1 MSQED
6 LIEKLEE
13 RIKRWKHLYE
23 KGGSDPLWSDGANL
37 ALVGN
42 HIRYYKNLIEEKY
55 DEKDYPKCY
64 FWEVPVKF
72 EIGSDYMAKK
82 DEILK
87 NAKVLLKK
95 WETNTDY
102 IYLKERIKELS
113 KEQRLDNFLD
123 VIVNRVRYL
132 RKAIKEKNYI
142 EMRRSVIMHNLED
155 NLKEKAE
162 IAKNLENQNVQMCL
176 I

>member
-1 MSQED
+1 MANED
-6 LIEKLEE
+6 LVEKLEE
-13 RIKRWKHLYE
+13 KIRRWKHLYE
-23 KGGSDPLWSDGANL
+23 EGGSDPFWSDGVNL

-64 FWEVPVKF
+64 YWEVPVNF
-72 EIGSDYMAKK
+72 ELDSDYMAKK

-87 NAKVLLKK
+87 NAEVLLKQ

-113 KEQRLDNFLD
+113 KEQREENFLD
-123 VIVNRVRYL
+123 VTVNRVKYL
-132 RKAIKEKNYI
+132 RKDIQEKNYI
-142 EMRRSVIMHNLED
+142 DMRRAVRGFWEEEMF
-155 NLKEKAE
+155 KEKAD